1 MRLGLVADDVT
12 GAGDASVQFAKRGWD
27 TFLTLQLGSDPR
39 VGNGIRAPLPA
50 SDRSVMAISTD
61 SRALPN
67 DKAEKLTFDA
77 VMRLIEMGI
86 HRVFLKIDS
95 TMRGSVR
102 GQIAGGLA
110 AWRGRHADAQAIV
123 CPAYPRMGRTVQANR
138 LFVNG
143 EPVETTAIGRDPVT
157 PVTTSHMSVLIPPSP
172 AITLADAATDDGLN
186 ALAASIAAAGPSVIA
201 VGSGGLAEA
210 LADVWTADSAQLKL
224 RPTSDRPT
232 SHRLASDRPATDAI
246 QLRRSDSKNPRILL
260 LVTSLNPV
268 SHVQVARLIEAFPD
282 IEVVLAPTERVG
294 GPSVAEALASEFTT
308 LVECRTWDLVG
319 LIGGDGARAALT
331 RLDASGVRIVGSVV
345 EGIPIGVI
353 IGGRADGMPVFTKAG
368 GFGADDALVKV
379 IERILV

>member
-12 GAGDASVQFAKRGWD
+12 GAGDASVQFAKRGWE
-27 TFLTLQLGSDPR
+27 TVVSWGLTPVPSRGSHPT
-39 VGNGIRAPLPA
+39 VIA
-50 SDRSVMAISTD
+50 VSTD

-77 VMRLIEMGI
+77 VSQLIDMGVD
-86 HRVFLKIDS
+86 RVFLKIDS

-110 AWRGRHADAQAIV
+110 AWRRRHADAQAIV

-138 LFVNG
+138 LLVNG

-157 PVTTSHMSVLIPPSP
+157 PVKTSLMSMLIPASPS
-172 AITLADAATDDGLN
+172 ITLADAASDDGLK
-186 ALAASIAAAGPSVIA
+186 ALAASIDAAGPSVIA

-210 LADVWTADSAQLKL
+210 LADVWTADAAQLTL
-224 RPTSDRPT
+224 PPSSDR
-232 SHRLASDRPATDAI
+232 AATDVI
-246 QLRRSDSKNPRILL
+246 QLRRADTKNPRILL

-294 GPSVAEALASEFTT
+294 GPSVAETLATEFST
-308 LVECRTWDLVG
+308 LVERRQWDLVG
-319 LIGGDGARAALT
+319 LIGGDGARAALN
-331 RLDASGVRIVGSVV
+331 RLDASGVRVVGSVV

-368 GFGADDALVKV
+368 GFGADDALVKA
-379 IERILV
+379 IERILA